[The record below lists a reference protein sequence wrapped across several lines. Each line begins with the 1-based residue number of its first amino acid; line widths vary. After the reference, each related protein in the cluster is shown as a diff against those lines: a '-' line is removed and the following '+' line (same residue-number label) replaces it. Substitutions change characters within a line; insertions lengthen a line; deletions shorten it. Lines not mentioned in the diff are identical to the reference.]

1 MPKPLPRW
9 CLLGVAVLA
18 GAWLATPALLWARTL
33 DIVPYP
39 ISSVWPAAVRFLR
52 VDRDF
57 PVREKDEQAGYVLFD
72 YTDGPK
78 PCRASLELIRVTDP
92 EGRDAT
98 RLAVTIPDLPRRYE
112 RALLDKLAAKVRDDQ
127 GPPAPPPPKP
137 ERPKPDAGAATPP
150 PATPPVPPL
159 PLPGATPAR

>member
-9 CLLGVAVLA
+9 CCLGAAVVA
-18 GAWLATPALLWARTL
+18 GALLVAPALLWARTL
-33 DIVPYP
+33 DLVPYP
-39 ISSVWPAAVRFLR
+39 ITSVWPAAVRFLR

-57 PVREKDEQAGYVLFD
+57 PVREKDESAGYILFD

-92 EGRDAT
+92 QGRDAT

-112 RALLDKLAAKVRDDQ
+112 RTLLDKLAAKVRDDQ

-137 ERPKPDAGAATPP
+137 EPPKADAAPP
-150 PATPPVPPL
+150 PPVAPPLPPL
-159 PLPGATPAR
+159 PLPPATPAR